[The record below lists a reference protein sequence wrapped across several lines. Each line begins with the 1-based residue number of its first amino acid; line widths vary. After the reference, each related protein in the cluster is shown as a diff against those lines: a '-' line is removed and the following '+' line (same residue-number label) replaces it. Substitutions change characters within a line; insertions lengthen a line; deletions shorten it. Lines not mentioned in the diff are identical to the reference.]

1 MSIRISIKQDNIFAE
16 NRLIIV
22 SEGRISLAS
31 AGLVRQLVFFSN
43 HNNAVVVSR
52 RAVDGDVLHVIDNMS
67 LAEGGADK
75 GDSLEALAVLVGA
88 TVDGAEVGGGDGG
101 GSVVA
106 PGEDALESRN
116 GEVRR
121 AAGDGGKL
129 EARVEDTTDIT
140 VGILASGSEAFDLA
154 TVLLLL
160 LRGSNLGTKSQAPNV
175 GTTAG
180 HQGVEALVLTAFT
193 SESVL
198 QKLLRGDLL
207 VTGKAVGVV
216 GFLVR
221 GCVVDLDDLEALEA
235 LTMEGSGDTVPQLA
249 AWLNSSASDT
259 SSLLMVRPIDFARV
273 GARVVVVIIIL

>member
-1 MSIRISIKQDNIFAE
+1 M
-16 NRLIIV
+16 IIV

-180 HQGVEALVLTAFT
+180 HQGVEALVLAAFT

-207 VTGKAVGVV
+207 VTGKAVGIV

-221 GCVVDLDDLEALEA
+221 GSVVDLDDLEALEA
-235 LTMEGSGDTVPQLA
+235 LTVEGSGDTVPQLA